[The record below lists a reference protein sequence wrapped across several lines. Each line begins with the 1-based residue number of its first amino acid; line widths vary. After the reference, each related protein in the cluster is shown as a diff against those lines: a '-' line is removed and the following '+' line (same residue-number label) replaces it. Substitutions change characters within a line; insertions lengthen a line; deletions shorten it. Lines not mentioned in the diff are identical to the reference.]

1 MTKSIVSTADVLQP
15 FIEREELAGAVTLLA
30 DRDGIISL
38 EAIGWADVQN
48 KRPMQTDSMFWI
60 ASQTKPM
67 TATVLMMLADEGRVA
82 LDDTVE
88 KYLGEFAGQMFV
100 AKRDEDHIL
109 LKKPL
114 HPITLRNVLS
124 HTSGLQFSSLLEH
137 PTLDAL
143 PLRDAVRSYAMTPL
157 QFEPDTDYLYSNQG
171 TNTAARIAE
180 VITGTPYAQLIQE
193 RLLDPLGMNDTTF
206 WPNAEQVNRL
216 AKLYAPGE
224 NGAGLVEKQ
233 ISQLTYPLDDARRF
247 AMPAGGLFST
257 ASDISRF
264 GRMIANGGHLDGKRL
279 VSRAAVQEMT
289 TRQTPVGLE
298 GYGLGW
304 ALGESSF
311 GHAGACSTNTSI
323 DRKSGLI
330 SIWLVQHDGFPG
342 QGDRCHDEWKQ
353 AALSRSMST
362 RAA

>member
-67 TATVLMMLADEGRVA
+67 TATVLMMLVDEGRLT

-100 AKRDEDHIL
+100 AERDENHIL
-109 LKKPL
+109 LKKPR

-124 HTSGLQFSSLLEH
+124 HTSGLQFSSPLEQ

-157 QFEPDTDYLYSNQG
+157 QFEPDSDYLYSNEG

-180 VITGTPYAQLIQE
+180 VITGTPFAQLMQQ

-206 WPNAEQVNRL
+206 WPNAEQINRL

-264 GRMIANGGHLDGKRL
+264 YGMIANGGELDGRRL

-289 TRQTPVGLE
+289 TRQTSSGLE

-304 ALGESSF
+304 AVGESSF
-311 GHAGACSTNTSI
+311 GHGGACSTNTSI
-323 DRKSGLI
+323 DRKNGLV

-342 QGDRCHDEWKQ
+342 QGDRCHDAWKQ
-353 AALSRSMST
+353 AALSRYMST
-362 RAA
+362 GVA